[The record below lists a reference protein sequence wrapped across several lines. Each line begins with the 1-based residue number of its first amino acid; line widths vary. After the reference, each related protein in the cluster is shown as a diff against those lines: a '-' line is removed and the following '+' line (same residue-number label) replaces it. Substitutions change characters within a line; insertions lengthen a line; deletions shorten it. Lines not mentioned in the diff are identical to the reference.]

1 MRKKVILTK
10 RFGEKEVEI
19 LRDKYDL
26 IVIEDEKSD
35 FKEIID
41 DNKDAEALIPFLSD
55 TIGKEI
61 IDSMKN
67 LKIIA
72 NYAVGYNNIDF
83 KYAGEKG
90 IFVTNTPDI
99 LTDAT
104 ADLTLALILGVSR
117 RIVESDKYMKGGRFK
132 GWGANLLLGRELK
145 GLTIGIIGLGK
156 IGLATAIRA
165 KAFGMNIVYNS
176 RTVNNDAEKE
186 YGFEYKNLEELI
198 RISDIISLHLPYSP
212 DVHRMFNS
220 KTFGMMKKG
229 SIFINV
235 ARGGL
240 MDEDALAD
248 VLESGHLFGA
258 GLDVFENEPA
268 VNQRLT
274 KMDNVIMTPHTG
286 SATNSARSGMGQMVI
301 TNIEKALSGSMPV
314 NIIPELKNMI
324 KY

>member
-1 MRKKVILTK
+1 MKKKVILTK
-10 RFGEKEVEI
+10 KFGKNEVDTLREKYE
-19 LRDKYDL
+19 L
-26 IVIEDEKSD
+26 IIVEDEEKD
-35 FKEIID
+35 LLQIIEE
-41 DNKDAEALIPFLSD
+41 NRDASALIPFLSD
-55 TIGKEI
+55 NINGEIIGKLE
-61 IDSMKN
+61 N

-83 KYAGEKG
+83 YFAERSG
-90 IFVTNTPDI
+90 IYVTNTPDS

-104 ADLTLALILGVSR
+104 ADLTLALLLGVSR
-117 RIVESDKYMKGGRFK
+117 RLIESDNYMRGGQYK
-132 GWGANLLLGRELK
+132 EWGANLLLGMELK
-145 GLTIGIIGLGK
+145 GRTLGIIGMGK

-165 KAFGMNIVYNS
+165 RSFGMSINYYS
-176 RTVNNDAEKE
+176 RTIKNEIEKE
-186 YGFEYKNLEELI
+186 YGFIYKTLEELI
-198 RISDIISLHLPYSP
+198 STSDIISLHLPYSP
-212 DVHRMFNS
+212 GVHHMFNRE
-220 KTFGMMKKG
+220 TFGMMKKG

-248 VLESGHLFGA
+248 ALDSGHLFGS

-286 SATNSARSGMGQMVI
+286 SATYSARSGMGRMVVK
-301 TNIEKALSGSMPV
+301 NVEQALSGKKPD
-314 NIIPELKNMI
+314 NLIPELKNMV